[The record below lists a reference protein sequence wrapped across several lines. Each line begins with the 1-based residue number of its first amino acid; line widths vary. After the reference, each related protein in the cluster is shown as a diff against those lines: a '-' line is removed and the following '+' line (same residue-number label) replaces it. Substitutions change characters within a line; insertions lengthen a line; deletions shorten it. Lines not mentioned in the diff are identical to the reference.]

1 LVKINVNNERV
12 LIEIE
17 GTQSFLALKNR
28 IEIPILEIES
38 VSTENVEPPWIAG
51 RLGTHMPPWFWAGTF
66 WTLDR
71 KKRFYY
77 VRNKDK
83 CITLNLKDQNY
94 DQVIIEVEDKDA
106 IAKEIELVLN
116 DN

>member
-1 LVKINVNNERV
+1 VNVNNDSV

-17 GTQSFLALKNR
+17 GTQRFLALKNQ
-28 IEIPILEIES
+28 IEIPISKIES
-38 VSTENVEPPWIAG
+38 VSTEDVDPPWIAG
-51 RLGTHMPPWFWAGTF
+51 RIGTHMPPWFWAGTF

-94 DQVIIEVEDKDA
+94 YQVIIEVEDKEA
-106 IAKEIELVLN
+106 IANEIKQVLK
-116 DN
+116 

>member
-1 LVKINVNNERV
+1 MVKVDIDKEKV

-17 GTQSFLALKNR
+17 GAQRFLALKNK
-28 IEIPILEIES
+28 IEILTSKIEG
-38 VSTENVEPPWIAG
+38 VSTEDVDPPWIAG
-51 RLGTHMPPWFWAGTF
+51 RIGTHMPPWFWAGTF

-83 CITLNLKDQNY
+83 CITLNLKDQDY
-94 DQVIIEVEDKDA
+94 DQVIIEVDDKEA
-106 IAKEIELVLN
+106 IADEIKKVLK
-116 DN
+116 

>member
-1 LVKINVNNERV
+1 VNVNIKRV

-17 GTQSFLALKNR
+17 GTQRFLALKNR
-28 IEIPILEIES
+28 IELPLSKIQG
-38 VSTENVEPPWIAG
+38 VSTENVDPPWIAG

-83 CITLNLKDQNY
+83 CITLNLNDHDY
-94 DQVIIEVEDKDA
+94 DQVIIEVEDKEA
-106 IAKEIELVLN
+106 IANEIEQVLN
-116 DN
+116 